1 MILVSN
7 LSRVYGSFQA
17 VSDVSFTVNK
27 GEVVGLLGQNGA
39 GKTTIMD
46 ILAGILAPTA
56 GTARIAS
63 HPAQSIPAKRI
74 LGYLPET
81 PPVYPE
87 MNVQEYLRFC
97 CQIKQV
103 MNKDIPMHVQ
113 DILSLCGLNEVEHKL
128 IGSLSKGFRQRVG
141 LAQALCGD
149 PEILLLDEPTAGF
162 DPLQAVAFRK
172 LIKKLSK
179 DKAILFSSHL
189 LPEVEAICDR
199 VLILHKGRL
208 VVEHATN
215 LDVKDAQSFE
225 ITLASSDARLLSS
238 LRQLPAVSRV
248 KSLKTNQED
257 VSRFMVETTAGT
269 AFSKELFS
277 LTTSLHT
284 PILSLIPQEETLES
298 LFLHASGNAKED
310 GT

>member
-56 GTARIAS
+56 GTASIAG

-103 MNKDIPMHVQ
+103 VNKDIPMHVQ

-208 VVEHATN
+208 VIEHATSQ
-215 LDVKDAQSFE
+215 DVKNAQSFE

-238 LRQLPAVSRV
+238 LRQMPAVRRV

-257 VSRFMVETTAGT
+257 VSHFMVETTAGT

-310 GT
+310 GA